1 MLQKKYWSFS
11 PEESE
16 DYSGENDYFYS
27 EYIVVGVKK

>member
-16 DYSGENDYFYS
+16 DYSYFFNRSVDYTTPLFA
-27 EYIVVGVKK
+27 E